1 MLEDSSDVIRDANAC
16 GVPVSNILRF
26 EDITQSKFNS
36 LHHPL
41 VFISVASTPARRH
54 ACCMKFK
61 SLEGSQFPF
70 LKHESCIIS
79 SSAKISEGVFL
90 DKYTTVE
97 SLSKINAFA
106 YVNSHSHIGHN
117 STVGVGSI
125 LGGSVTINGRCE
137 IGDYSLIGSGVI
149 VKNGVKIGNNC
160 IIQAGSVVLSDIKD
174 DVYATGNPATPVCS
188 SRLLSRY

>member
-1 MLEDSSDVIRDANAC
+1 MLIVGFSGSILDALGLYNEDDWNSKTSSYLLEDSSDVIRDANAC

-137 IGDYSLIGSGVI
+137 IGI
-149 VKNGVKIGNNC
+149 V
-160 IIQAGSVVLSDIKD
+160 LDWF
-174 DVYATGNPATPVCS
+174 
-188 SRLLSRY
+188 RRYC